1 MREGYI
7 SPSGWQLFQNLGI
20 SRLFSYFH
28 SQTKELQVT
37 LSSWEQPGNVC
48 AQCSAIPLGFLRANR
63 SCASSLDFQGQ
74 SQRNLPG
81 RVWDQEEMLPAAHPC
96 AGGFHTHNMSRSKE
110 SSNHGRSSRA
120 SSGISTSPH
129 QEHISLPLL
138 SAVDSGSLPAALT
151 SLKGNI
157 SQA

>member
-7 SPSGWQLFQNLGI
+7 SPRCWQLFQNLGT

-48 AQCSAIPLGFLRANR
+48 AQCSVVPLGFLRANR

-81 RVWDQEEMLPAAHPC
+81 KVWDQEEMLPAAHPC
-96 AGGFHTHNMSRSKE
+96 AGGFTLRTRPGARRAVTMTLAGAAGLPQGSALLHT
-110 SSNHGRSSRA
+110 G
-120 SSGISTSPH
+120 STSP
-129 QEHISLPLL
+129 SLFCLLWIQGHSPL
-138 SAVDSGSLPAALT
+138 P
-151 SLKGNI
+151 
-157 SQA
+157 